1 MLAPLKGSR
10 TGFICELRSHY
21 WRSTAVGK
29 SILQAKKIAWYFDRI
44 QQSSSYI
51 LPIISVLND
60 VAQRL
65 VDSIYAVIDATEK
78 FRKKFNLLLKKH
90 SFCGK
95 IRKKQPLVDKMKS
108 KVGGVETAVAC
119 IIEPQ
124 G

>member
-1 MLAPLKGSR
+1 MRASQSLLALNRCWK
-10 TGFICELRSHY
+10 I
-21 WRSTAVGK
+21 
-29 SILQAKKIAWYFDRI
+29 KIAGKENCMIFLTAF
-44 QQSSSYI
+44 SSRQAI
-51 LPIISVLND
+51 FLPIISVLND

-108 KVGGVETAVAC
+108 KVGGVEIAVAC

>member
-1 MLAPLKGSR
+1 MRALQSLLALKR
-10 TGFICELRSHY
+10 CWKI
-21 WRSTAVGK
+21 
-29 SILQAKKIAWYFDRI
+29 KIAGKKMHGILTAF
-44 QQSSSYI
+44 SSRQAI
-51 LPIISVLND
+51 FLPIISVLND

-78 FRKKFNLLLKKH
+78 FREKFNLLLKKH